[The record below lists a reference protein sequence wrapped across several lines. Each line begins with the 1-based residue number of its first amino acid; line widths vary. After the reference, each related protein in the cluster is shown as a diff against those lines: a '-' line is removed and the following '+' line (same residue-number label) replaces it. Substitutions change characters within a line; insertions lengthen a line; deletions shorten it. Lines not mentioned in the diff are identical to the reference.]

1 MRVAIAD
8 AYGNANGHL
17 HSDGNGDSDRH
28 VHAYRNSYRNS
39 NSHGDGNS
47 HSYSNGNCDRTA
59 AAYTHATA
67 SSDAAATPLA
77 LSRITGTRENQL
89 ASSQLQSCSKSLT
102 NAVRVPYKGGGLHL
116 EVS

>member
-47 HSYSNGNCDRTA
+47 HSNGNCDRTA